1 MRIDLVTIFPGIF
14 KGPFKESMISR
25 AVEQGF
31 VEINV
36 VDLREYTHDRHRKV
50 DDTPYGGGHGMIMKP
65 EPVFEAVDDLR
76 AKAAA
81 GGTANTEV
89 ILLTPQG
96 KRFSQDRAIKFSEK
110 KHLVLICGRYE
121 GVDERVRTG
130 LVDEEISIGDYVLTG
145 GELAAAVVVDAV
157 VRLLPGFL
165 AAEVSAD
172 ESFAGCLLE
181 YPHYTRPP
189 VYRDMEVPSVL
200 LSGHH
205 AQIARWR
212 RCQSLARTWERR
224 PDLLEKAELEAED
237 LAVLEKIKNSGSCE

>member
-1 MRIDLVTIFPGIF
+1 
-14 KGPFKESMISR
+14 
-25 AVEQGF
+25 
-31 VEINV
+31 
-36 VDLREYTHDRHRKV
+36 
-50 DDTPYGGGHGMIMKP
+50 MIMKP

-76 AKAAA
+76 ARAAA
-81 GGTANTEV
+81 EGITNAAV

-96 KRFSQDRAIKFSEK
+96 NRFSQDRARQLSEK
-110 KHLVLICGRYE
+110 KHLLLICGRYE

-145 GELAAAVVVDAV
+145 GELAAAVVVDTV

-165 AAEVSAD
+165 AAEVCAD
-172 ESFAGCLLE
+172 ESFAGSLLE
-181 YPHYTRPP
+181 YPQYTRPP

-212 RCQSLARTWERR
+212 RCRSLARTWERR
-224 PDLLEKAELEAED
+224 PDLLEKADLDAED
-237 LAVLEKIKNSGSCE
+237 LAVLEKIKKVGSCE